1 MAQYQSGSGEPYRD
15 ESSQPPGSPGPY
27 GPTPSPPGY
36 GSPPYW
42 YGYHQPSPPP
52 SDSTRSF
59 LNISGG
65 VLALV
70 IAALFLL
77 CCIGLGLLVLAGIA
91 ADGPNGTAP

>member
-1 MAQYQSGSGEPYRD
+1 MAQYQSGPGEPYRD
-15 ESSQPPGSPGPY
+15 ESLQPPGSPGPY
-27 GPTPSPPGY
+27 GPPPPGY

-42 YGYHQPSPPP
+42 YGHQPSPPP
-52 SDSTRSF
+52 SDSTRRF

-77 CCIGLGLLVLAGIA
+77 CCVGLGLLVLVGIFT
-91 ADGPNGTAP
+91 DSSNGTTP